1 MNPMKIQ
8 APISSVKFPD
18 SHELE
23 HAETS
28 IQAKKKNKLL
38 HLLPPTTK
46 KVARHVVGFYFGFW
60 RQFIPLFFFLL
71 SAPDLSSCK
80 LTQHCKSTVLQ

>member
-8 APISSVKFPD
+8 EPISSVNFPD

-28 IQAKKKNKLL
+28 IKAEKKNKLL
-38 HLLPPTTK
+38 HLLPPTIK
-46 KVARHVVGFYFGFW
+46 KVARHVVGFYFRGN
-60 RQFIPLFFFLL
+60 LYHFFFSFFLA
-71 SAPDLSSCK
+71 APDLSSYK

>member
-8 APISSVKFPD
+8 EPSSSVKFPD

-23 HAETS
+23 NADTS
-28 IQAKKKNKLL
+28 IKAEKNNKLL

-46 KVARHVVGFYFGFW
+46 KVARHVVSFYFGFW
-60 RQFIPLFFFLL
+60 RQFIPLFFFLFL
-71 SAPDLSSCK
+71 AAPDLSSCK
-80 LTQHCKSTVLQ
+80 LTQHCKSTLQ